1 MKKIISMVLIAML
14 VLSFAAVGSATTLTP
29 EMVDAADQIFVM
41 SSEESEDIIVS
52 AEAKDGKITVTYD
65 SSVLEAATDAQATII
80 IFDATTVSD
89 PSAGN
94 MIQIDQFEFDPA
106 DTTYTYDY
114 KATDGQII
122 VVMMGGTDIDKP
134 GSTTIEVG
142 PGFVLGDVVGDENGV
157 DGIITLSDA
166 VAVMQYSVNG
176 TVNGEAASEDFLLAA
191 DYSED
196 GKVTMLDAIM
206 IAYSIL

>member
-14 VLSFAAVGSATTLTP
+14 VLSFAAVGSAATLTP

-41 SSEESEDIIVS
+41 SSEESEDIIVNAT
-52 AEAKDGKITVTYD
+52 AENGVITVTYD
-65 SSVLEAATDAQATII
+65 SSVLAAATDAQATII
-80 IFDATTVSD
+80 IFDASNPENAT

-106 DTTYTYDY
+106 NTTYTYEYEAAAD
-114 KATDGQII
+114 QII

-134 GSTTIEVG
+134 GSATIEVG
-142 PGFVLGDVVGDENGV
+142 PGFVLGDVTGDSLV
-157 DGIITLSDA
+157 TLQDA

-176 TVNGEAASEDFLLAA
+176 TVDGEAASEDFLLAA
-191 DYSED
+191 DYSDD

>member
-14 VLSFAAVGSATTLTP
+14 VLSFAAVGSAATLTP

-41 SSEESEDIIVS
+41 SSEESEDIIVNAT
-52 AEAKDGKITVTYD
+52 AENGVITVTYD
-65 SSVLEAATDAQATII
+65 SSVLAAATDAQATII

-89 PSAGN
+89 PSVGN

-106 DTTYTYDY
+106 NTTYTYEYEAAAD
-114 KATDGQII
+114 QII

-134 GSTTIEVG
+134 GNTTIEVG
-142 PGFVLGDVVGDENGV
+142 PGFVLGDVTGDSLV
-157 DGIITLSDA
+157 TLQDA

-176 TVNGEAASEDFLLAA
+176 TVGGEAASEDFLLAA
-191 DYSED
+191 DYSDD